1 MEDSFVCFLCK
12 SELKNI
18 DDLKDH
24 LISHNSSRLG
34 CHFCEISFLKFE
46 SLKYHLIK
54 VHSDVNNIIINENTV
69 TMKLGLLKKQAEILQ
84 SNGIREYINNN
95 KVIEDKTSSRNMI
108 EKVKEPVNKE
118 NINLCGV
125 CGKSYKTLRNL
136 TVHSRIHDNIK
147 PFKCNFL
154 ECNKSFY
161 TSSHLKDHSKI
172 HLNQA
177 DYKCDKTDC
186 GRTFIHM
193 SSFKK
198 HQKMHLGI
206 KNHACPICSRTFSQS
221 HHLKDHLKIH
231 TDEREFMC
239 KMCPKTF
246 RRSDTL
252 KVHLKVHKS
261 V

>member
-1 MEDSFVCFLCK
+1 MKDSLVCFLCK

-18 DDLKDH
+18 DDLKEH
-24 LISHNSSRLG
+24 YESHNSSRFG
-34 CHFCEISFLKFE
+34 CHICEISFLKME
-46 SLKYHLIK
+46 SLKHHLIR
-54 VHSDVNNIIINENTV
+54 VHCDVNIMFSNINSMTKQQE
-69 TMKLGLLKKQAEILQ
+69 LLNKHAEELQ
-84 SNGIREYINNN
+84 SNDIQEYLNNHQVF
-95 KVIEDKTSSRNMI
+95 KDETSSSSLIEDPVKK
-108 EKVKEPVNKE
+108 EK
-118 NINLCGV
+118 IYLCVV
-125 CGKSYKTLRNL
+125 CGKNYKTLRNL
-136 TVHSRIHDNIK
+136 TVHCRIHDKIK
-147 PFKCNFL
+147 PFKCSFL

-177 DYKCDKTDC
+177 DYKCDTTDC

-206 KNHACPICSRTFSQS
+206 KDHVCIICTKAFSQS
-221 HHLKDHLKIH
+221 HHLKDHLKTH
-231 TDEREFMC
+231 ADEREFMC
-239 KMCPKTF
+239 IMCPKTF